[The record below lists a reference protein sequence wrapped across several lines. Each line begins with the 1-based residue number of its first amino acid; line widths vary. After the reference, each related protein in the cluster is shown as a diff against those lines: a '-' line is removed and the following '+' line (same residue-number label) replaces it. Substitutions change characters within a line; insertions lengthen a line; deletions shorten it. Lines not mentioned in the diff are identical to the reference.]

1 MRISA
6 KFIMPIVVLQIAY
19 GLAVFA
25 LTRAYYKSTA
35 ETAAPVAAQ
44 PMAGDASLNPPSFN
58 TSGALGSLQPFSNR
72 PAQGPVSLE
81 QLTSQAD
88 DAFEKQQYAQAAS
101 LYAQALALSPKDAEL
116 YNEVGIAL
124 HYAGRSAEAVDKLKQ
139 GVAISPGHQRIWLTL
154 GFVQAR
160 SGATAEGRAALQKA
174 AEMDP
179 NSPIGQEAKRLLSQ
193 LK

>member
-6 KFIMPIVVLQIAY
+6 KLIVPIIVLQIAY

-25 LTRAYYKSTA
+25 LTRAYYKGTA
-35 ETAAPVAAQ
+35 ETPAAAQ
-44 PMAGDASLNPPSFN
+44 SMAGDASLSPPNLNPSD
-58 TSGALGSLQPFSNR
+58 TLGSLQPFSTS
-72 PAQGPVSLE
+72 PAQGSASLAH
-81 QLTSQAD
+81 LTNQAD

-160 SGATAEGRAALQKA
+160 SGAAAEGRSALQKA